1 MPTTCSVLL
10 EQFGF
15 RSFLIALCSILIP
28 WPEMHVFVAG
38 AGEIVGYEWV
48 GSLLPW
54 AYSNSNTDGASKG
67 NPGQAG
73 AGGLIRNHEGRWVAG
88 FCHNI
93 GTTNSLEAEV
103 TAIRDGLEL
112 VNRLGLTN
120 VDVETDSKLAVQLI
134 AGSIFSGE
142 HVNSLV
148 NDCRRLMEEIGSTT
162 LRHVY
167 REANACADIL
177 ANLGVV
183 ADGLEVFANAPSC
196 VAHQLYNDAI
206 GVEYSRQMKQHED
219 VGVRGGVMRQRLE
232 HIATVF

>member
-1 MPTTCSVLL
+1 MFHFNPMAGNAC
-10 EQFGF
+10 F
-15 RSFLIALCSILIP
+15 RGGGGGNNWIR
-28 WPEMHVFVAG
+28 
-38 AGEIVGYEWV
+38 VGWKPPST
-48 GSLLPW
+48 GIFKL
-54 AYSNSNTDGASKG
+54 NTDGASKG
-67 NPGQAG
+67 NLGQAGAG

-103 TAIRDGLEL
+103 TAIKDGLEL

-142 HVNSLV
+142 HVNNLV

-183 ADGLEVFANAPSC
+183 ADGLEVFANAPSLC
-196 VAHQLYNDAI
+196 GSPTL
-206 GVEYSRQMKQHED
+206 
-219 VGVRGGVMRQRLE
+219 QRCHRLATRVVPME
-232 HIATVF
+232 EKWFAFKAPTMGTSKVDYCPSFIAAV

>member
-1 MPTTCSVLL
+1 MFHFNSMAGNAC
-10 EQFGF
+10 F
-15 RSFLIALCSILIP
+15 RGGGGGNSWIR
-28 WPEMHVFVAG
+28 
-38 AGEIVGYEWV
+38 VGWKPPSM
-48 GSLLPW
+48 GIFKL
-54 AYSNSNTDGASKG
+54 NTDGASKG
-67 NPGQAG
+67 NPGKAG

-142 HVNSLV
+142 RVNSLV